1 MNFRTRFFLATLI
14 SLLLLSIIPLTRTPA
29 PAPCGVI
36 TPAAWVSSW
45 VDAQDDLILDY
56 RGDLNAWIGT
66 DLQGETHLLG
76 YAVAEDADIT
86 TCA

>member
-1 MNFRTRFFLATLI
+1 MNFRTRLFLGTLI

-29 PAPCGVI
+29 PAPCRVI
-36 TPAAWVSSW
+36 TPASDIDYW

-66 DLQGETHLLG
+66 DLQGSTHLLG
-76 YAVAEDADIT
+76 YAIAEDADIT